1 MVGLSFWLMVYTVVK
16 LFDKPVGLS
25 WYVRASVYSR
35 HLFREVSPPK
45 KKTYNSPRKRLPNGV
60 QSLISKFFQVSCKR
74 FLTDVF
80 FYGQQTQ
87 KIIRHFAIKVQIYAP

>member
-1 MVGLSFWLMVYTVVK
+1 MYEPVFIPGIFSGKYPPQKK
-16 LFDKPVGLS
+16 LTI
-25 WYVRASVYSR
+25 
-35 HLFREVSPPK
+35 PP
-45 KKTYNSPRKRLPNGV
+45 KRLPNGV

>member
-25 WYVRASVYSR
+25 WYVRANVYSR
-35 HLFREVSPPK
+35 HLFREVSPPQK
-45 KKTYNSPRKRLPNGV
+45 KLTIPPKRLPNGV

-80 FYGQQTQ
+80 FYGQQAQ

>member
-1 MVGLSFWLMVYTVVK
+1 MVYTVVK

-35 HLFREVSPPK
+35 HLFREESPPPK
-45 KKTYNSPRKRLPNGV
+45 KNLQFPQTAAKWRAN
-60 QSLISKFFQVSCKR
+60 QVSCKR

-87 KIIRHFAIKVQIYAP
+87 EIIRHFAIRVQIYAPKMHQHTFSGAGGA

>member
-1 MVGLSFWLMVYTVVK
+1 VGLSFWLMVYTVVK

-25 WYVRASVYSR
+25 WYVGLRASVYSR
-35 HLFREVSPPK
+35 HLFMEESPLQK
-45 KKTYNSPRKRLPNGV
+45 NLQSPQTAAKWRAN
-60 QSLISKFFQVSCKR
+60 QVCKR

-87 KIIRHFAIKVQIYAP
+87 LIIRHFAIRVQIYAP